1 MQPKISASLKLPS
14 PDSDSAAHSAKVF
27 DCVADAIDAGGRSIS
42 FAEFMHLALYA
53 PGLGYYS
60 AGSRKFGTAG
70 DFVTAPEISPL
81 FGNVL
86 AGQSAYVLDQLGGG
100 DILEPGAGTGA
111 LAVSMLRKLD
121 ELSSLPENYFI
132 LEVSPDLAE
141 RQAARIKVD
150 APEFFDRVSWLAEIP
165 KTFAGVVI
173 ANEVIDAFPVERFLI
188 REGNVLQ
195 SRVTMEGGNLTWTYA
210 EAPSGLATAVRNI
223 ECELGCTFPD
233 GYTSEISFAAR
244 NWVSELAASITAGFV
259 FLIDYGV
266 TRREYYAAER
276 SDGWLRC
283 HFRHHA
289 HDNPLLLPGIQD
301 VTTWVD
307 FTSVA
312 EAAVAADMSVA
323 GYVTQASFLLNGGL
337 EGELAN
343 FDSLSISEQVEL
355 SGRIKLLTLPAE
367 MGEHFK
373 CMGLSR
379 GALHAPSGLTAFD
392 RTHLL

>member
-1 MQPKISASLKLPS
+1 MQPKNASTLEVPI

-27 DCVADAIDAGGRSIS
+27 DCIVAAIDTEGGSVS
-42 FAEFMHLALYA
+42 FAEFMHFALYA

-81 FGNVL
+81 FGEVL
-86 AGQSAYVLDQLGGG
+86 AAQSAYVLDQLGGG
-100 DILEPGAGTGA
+100 DVLEPGAGTGA
-111 LAVSMLRKLD
+111 LAVSVLRKLD
-121 ELSSLPENYFI
+121 ELNALPENYFI

-141 RQAARIKVD
+141 RQAERIKAD
-150 APEFFDRVSWLAEIP
+150 APDFFERVSWLTEMP
-165 KTFAGVVI
+165 NQFSGVVI

-188 REGNVLQ
+188 REGEVLQ
-195 SRVTMEGGNLTWTYA
+195 ARVAVDGDNLTWRYA
-210 EAPSGLATAVRNI
+210 EAPSALASVVRSI
-223 ECELGCTFPD
+223 ERELGFTFPD
-233 GYTSEISFAAR
+233 GYRSEVSLAAR

-289 HDNPLLLPGIQD
+289 HNNPLVLPGIQD
-301 VTTWVD
+301 VTAWVD
-307 FTSVA
+307 FTGVA
-312 EAAVAADMSVA
+312 EAAVASDMSVA
-323 GYVTQASFLLNGGL
+323 GYVTQAGFLLSGGL
-337 EGELAN
+337 EDALAN

-355 SGRIKLLTLPAE
+355 SRGIKLLTLPAE
-367 MGEHFK
+367 MGERCALRPDLQHSTERTYCRVFK
-373 CMGLSR
+373 L
-379 GALHAPSGLTAFD
+379 
-392 RTHLL
+392 